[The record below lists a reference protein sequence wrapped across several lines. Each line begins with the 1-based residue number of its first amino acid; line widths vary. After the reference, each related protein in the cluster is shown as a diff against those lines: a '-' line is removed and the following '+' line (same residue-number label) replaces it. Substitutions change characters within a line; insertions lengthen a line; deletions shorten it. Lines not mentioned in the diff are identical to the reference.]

1 MNRRYS
7 SNAQGIVVRLFANR
21 NREEDLTMNEMILK
35 NPSARSAA
43 FARPDTT
50 RSESLIRTNY
60 RVLVIFRKII
70 KSQSSFFFFP
80 SDDLRKK

>member
-1 MNRRYS
+1 MRNS
-7 SNAQGIVVRLFANR
+7 AQQGIVVRLFANR

-43 FARPDTT
+43 FSRPDTT